1 EKYSSTGPVL
11 PAMGYGE
18 EQIAELQET
27 IQRSDADVVVVGTP
41 IDLAR
46 LIEINKPVVRVSY
59 DLAVDEA
66 DELDRLLKSAI
77 DRRASAA

>member
-1 EKYSSTGPVL
+1 
-11 PAMGYGE
+11 MGYGE